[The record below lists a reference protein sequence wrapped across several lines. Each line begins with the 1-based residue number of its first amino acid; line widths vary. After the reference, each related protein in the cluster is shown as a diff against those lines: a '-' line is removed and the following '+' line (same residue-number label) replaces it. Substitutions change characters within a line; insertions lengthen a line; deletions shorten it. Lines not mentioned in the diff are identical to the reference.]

1 MELEQPMP
9 VKFEDVLTVY
19 DNSTVHCAVITDSE
33 HKVLYASQSLA
44 DALGYT
50 LQEIQGKPFYIFP
63 TSDAE
68 PLLPNGINTIAA
80 APSKKGY
87 IIQKNGAKAMVDYE
101 SMPIQASNNREYLF
115 SRIANL
121 EAYLLYNRLTETSN
135 SLENILNNLNDSIV
149 LITPDL
155 TILKT
160 NSTFLKTFELAEE
173 LLQESQLKN
182 LNSSFWKNELIHGH
196 LTNKYIQELYDF
208 DAEFDWEKQLGE
220 NKNFKFVS
228 RLIHKSDSTDDSKIL
243 LVITDVTQEKAN
255 QTGRNQQIRHI
266 MHELRNPLSNLS
278 LCVELLADST
288 KENNQE
294 ESALFLAKAGNSI
307 QRMKQLINDL
317 NDFKSSPAK

>member
-1 MELEQPMP
+1 MEQPTL
-9 VKFEDVLTVY
+9 VRFEDVLSVY

-33 HKVLYASQSLA
+33 NKVLYASQSLA

-50 LQEIQGKPFYIFP
+50 LPELQGKPFYIFP
-63 TSDAE
+63 TADEE
-68 PLLPNGINTIAA
+68 PLLPNGINSISAK
-80 APSKKGY
+80 PSSKGY
-87 IIQKNGAKAMVDYE
+87 VIQKNGAKALVDYE
-101 SMPIQASNNREYLF
+101 SITVQDSNNNKYVF
-115 SRIANL
+115 SRVANL
-121 EAYLLYNRLTETSN
+121 EAYLLYNRLAETRN
-135 SLENILNNLNDSIV
+135 TLEHILNNLTDSIV

-160 NSTFLKTFELAEE
+160 NSTFIKTFELAEE
-173 LLQESQLKN
+173 LLEQSHLKN
-182 LNSSFWKNELIHGH
+182 LNSSFWKNDLIHGH
-196 LTNKYIQELYDF
+196 LSDNYTQEHYNF

-228 RLIHKSDSTDDSKIL
+228 RLIHKSDSTDHSKIL
-243 LVITDVTQEKAN
+243 LIITDITEEKAN

-278 LCVELLADST
+278 LCVELLADSV

-294 ESALFLAKAGNSI
+294 DSAVFLSKAGNSI

-317 NDFKSSPAK
+317 NDFKAPSAK